1 MVERVKPQAPKIT
14 KFDRNACM
22 ILRAD
27 LEMALAGIAAK
38 HGIKIDLGKMGFS
51 AHNVKVSLEAAVI
64 GEGGIVLDR
73 AAIDF
78 KQLASLYSLEAD
90 DLGKEFTFQGTQFR
104 ITGLNTRA
112 EKMPVQG
119 VQISTGKEYK
129 FPVRSI
135 LRALGRPV
143 PSHLMGDN

>member
-78 KQLASLYSLEAD
+78 KQLASLSIRLRRMILARN
-90 DLGKEFTFQGTQFR
+90 LLSKERNSGS
-104 ITGLNTRA
+104 RA
-112 EKMPVQG
+112 SIRAPNRC
-119 VQISTGKEYK
+119 
-129 FPVRSI
+129 PVRASRSA
-135 LRALGRPV
+135 RARNRNSPCV
-143 PSHLMGDN
+143 PSSARLAVRFPLI

>member
-78 KQLASLYSLEAD
+78 KQLASLSIRLRRMILARN
-90 DLGKEFTFQGTQFR
+90 LLSKERNSGSRASIRAPKRCPFR
-104 ITGLNTRA
+104 ASRSARA
-112 EKMPVQG
+112 RNINSPC
-119 VQISTGKEYK
+119 
-129 FPVRSI
+129 
-135 LRALGRPV
+135 V
-143 PSHLMGDN
+143 PSSARLAVRFPLI